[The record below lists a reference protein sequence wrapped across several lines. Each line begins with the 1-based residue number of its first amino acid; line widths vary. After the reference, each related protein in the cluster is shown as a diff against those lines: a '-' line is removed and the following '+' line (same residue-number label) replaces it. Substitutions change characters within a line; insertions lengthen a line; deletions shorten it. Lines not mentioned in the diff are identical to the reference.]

1 LLLFYT
7 CTCVRILLFVP
18 FTGLDDAPF
27 SVPGFVLGHGSRS
40 YGSVLVRRRRSVGR
54 SLNWISFLRS
64 FVGGPWSLVD
74 QSDSTTFRSFCVRST
89 FLFDPY
95 VQRSFVVRSYVHHR
109 SFETSVVHVG
119 VGGRET
125 GTARAAMSA

>member
-7 CTCVRILLFVP
+7 CTCVRFYCSVP

-27 SVPGFVLGHGSRS
+27 SVPGFVHGHGSRS
-40 YGSVLVRRRRSVGR
+40 YVRFWFVCSAFGWTFPELV
-54 SLNWISFLRS
+54 SFLRS